1 MPWRAGGGSWS
12 PALQPRVA
20 CSPVDG
26 RDAGHCVIV
35 ADALGQQ
42 PVADFPGEHSWV
54 LSLVFSNL
62 IHHFGRCHFGLGTA
76 YHSRLDAASLV
87 VPAPGRPAGQR
98 ESEVAGAGGL

>member
-1 MPWRAGGGSWS
+1 MPWWAGGGSWS

-87 VPAPGRPAGQR
+87 VPAPGEGRR
-98 ESEVAGAGGL
+98 VSESQ